1 MASGYHDISTKYL
14 MKPIN
19 QLGSMM
25 AMDGKSENFKIM
37 RKKEEFWASCMS
49 AQEAIMTYQ
58 EQECKNFKD
67 SIKKRMDSI
76 RDTFKDITDDLP
88 EETKLKIEKQV
99 KYGRAEVPD
108 ESDSET
114 TTKDL
119 ILVADFF

>member
-1 MASGYHDISTKYL
+1 
-14 MKPIN
+14 
-19 QLGSMM
+19 M

-76 RDTFKDITDDLP
+76 RDTFKEITDDLP
-88 EETKLKIEKQV
+88 EETKIKIEKQV

-108 ESDSET
+108 DADSET

-119 ILVADFF
+119 ILVADFL